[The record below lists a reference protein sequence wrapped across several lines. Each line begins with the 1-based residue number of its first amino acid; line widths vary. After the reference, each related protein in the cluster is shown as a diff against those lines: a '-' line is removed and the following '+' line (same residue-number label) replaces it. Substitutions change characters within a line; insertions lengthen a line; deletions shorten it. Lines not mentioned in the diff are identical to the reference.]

1 MGITINSEALNNA
14 AIGLNVIGNNIA
26 NVNTSGFKEASFSEL
41 LKKASGGSSETAGIT
56 QAFTQGSI
64 SPSTNPLDM
73 AISGNSLFRL
83 DGGNGIT
90 YTRNGQFTVNSN
102 NYIVNSFGD
111 KLTGYSV
118 DGTGKLDTNTLS
130 DISID
135 TGKSSPSAT
144 TKIQLEVSL
153 NRLKTANILPSTP
166 AFDSGNSSTYDNS
179 ITTTAYDAS
188 GSARLI
194 QSYFRQTDVS
204 AWDMYTIDP
213 TIATI
218 SNPFETAKIPFG
230 TDGKIL
236 AGKTTYDIGGLKI
249 DLANSSAAAGSF
261 SLARSSQDG
270 KTSSDMSSYKVNN
283 DGKIEVIYADGT
295 SAIRAQVVLAKFDN
309 LQGLTASSNNQWTE
323 SSLSGK
329 PRVGVA
335 GSGGF
340 GSIQGGSIEGS
351 NVDLTTEMVKLI
363 AAQRAFQSAAEVVK
377 KQDET
382 VQTINRIGG

>member
-1 MGITINSEALNNA
+1 M
-14 AIGLNVIGNNIA
+14 
-26 NVNTSGFKEASFSEL
+26 
-41 LKKASGGSSETAGIT
+41 
-56 QAFTQGSI
+56 
-64 SPSTNPLDM
+64 
-73 AISGNSLFRL
+73 
-83 DGGNGIT
+83 
-90 YTRNGQFTVNSN
+90 
-102 NYIVNSFGD
+102 
-111 KLTGYSV
+111 
-118 DGTGKLDTNTLS
+118 
-130 DISID
+130 
-135 TGKSSPSAT
+135 
-144 TKIQLEVSL
+144 
-153 NRLKTANILPSTP
+153 PSTP

-213 TIATI
+213 TTATI